1 MAKEVTLTAEKVKKK
16 KKFYKIVKW
25 LLLILLILIVA
36 VYIVLTVIY
45 KGGKFTITL
54 DPNMAMNQS
63 IVLYD
68 DSFYKE
74 SQAKLYASKLDFMDN
89 ISIKWIPKDIH
100 NEGDGPHN
108 GDNYIAYTFY
118 LENRGVD
125 TVSYWYEIMID
136 DVVKNVDDAVRIMI
150 YRNDEERKVYAKLS
164 PLTGKPEAD
173 SIPFYSDKSPV
184 LEERA
189 GFKPGD
195 IDRYTL
201 VVWLEGDD
209 PECVDAILGGE
220 IKMHMEIRNEHFV
233 DGEKAENNK
242 QEETKTEE
250 NKTESSSEEVT
261 EGWKETKEK

>member
-1 MAKEVTLTAEKVKKK
+1 MAKEVTLTAEKVKRK

-25 LLLILLILIVA
+25 LLLILLVLIIGI
-36 VYIVLTVIY
+36 YIVLSFVY

-54 DPNMAMNQS
+54 DPNLAMNQS

-68 DSFYKE
+68 DSFYRE

-125 TVSYWYEIMID
+125 TVSYWYEVMID
-136 DVVKNVDDAVRIMI
+136 DVVKNVDDAMRIMI
-150 YRNDEERKVYAKLS
+150 YRNEEERKVYAKLS
-164 PLTGKPEAD
+164 PLTGKPEPD
-173 SIPFYSDKSPV
+173 TTPFYDEKSPV

-189 GFKPGD
+189 NFKPGD

-233 DGEKAENNK
+233 EGDERKESYKESEKEETK
-242 QEETKTEE
+242 QEEKQEE
-250 NKTESSSEEVT
+250 QKEEG
-261 EGWKETKEK
+261 EGQNE